1 MAWTASEQL
10 RIEAIEEML
19 NKVQIAITNLMSKE
33 QMRQLLLIRQ
43 NEIEALTTRIS
54 ALESQVA
61 ALQTSL

>member
-1 MAWTASEQL
+1 MAWTAAEKL
-10 RIEAIEEML
+10 RIEAIENMI
-19 NKVQIAITNLMSKE
+19 NSIQIAITNLMSKE